1 MKILMSY
8 LYHFLHNED
17 IEIFYHD
24 SSKIIKRPNGKTA
37 NHFDSFK
44 SNADIKEFVCITTS
58 FFLLLT
64 NELTKYN
71 SLKIINYFSD
81 M

>member
-1 MKILMSY
+1 M
-8 LYHFLHNED
+8 
-17 IEIFYHD
+17 
-24 SSKIIKRPNGKTA
+24 PNGKIA

-58 FFLLLT
+58 YFLLLT

-81 M
+81 L